1 MGWTYEYVES
11 LSLSTL
17 NKTVKFLRIHPP
29 LELMVA
35 GYLGIKYGEDTEAQ
49 KEIGHKAMEKAFS
62 KINVEKSKKRMK
74 FSSPDLL
81 ERTKKMFEQQNKG
94 D

>member
-1 MGWTYEYVES
+1 MHWTYEYVES

-17 NKTVKFLRIHPP
+17 NKTIRYLRIHPP

-35 GYLGIKYGEDTEAQ
+35 SYLGVKFGEDSEVEKEAGQ
-49 KEIGHKAMEKAFS
+49 KQMEKTFK
-62 KINVEKSKKRMK
+62 KINIDKSKKKMK
-74 FSSPDLL
+74 FTSPDLL
-81 ERTKKMFEQQNKG
+81 DRAKKMFENQK

>member
-1 MGWTYEYVES
+1 MHWTYEYVES

-17 NKTVKFLRIHPP
+17 NKTVKYLRIHPP

-35 GYLGIKYGEDTEAQ
+35 GYLGVKYGEDTEFQ
-49 KEIGHKAMEKAFS
+49 QEVGKKQMEKAFS
-62 KINVEKSKKRMK
+62 KINVDKSKKKMR

-81 ERTKKMFEQQNKG
+81 ERTKKMFEQQK
-94 D
+94 